1 MTAKEIVTRFW
12 AEIEDLWGKYSKSEI
27 PAKEY
32 YDKAVAAE
40 CLLEMDLQELAFN
53 GEIPY
58 EQYYKT
64 LQRLVLSVPDKVERR
79 EGMYRQYE
87 NPEALESQLEDA
99 KKRLAEAVL
108 READESELSDLWDTI
123 EDLKERINF
132 AWQDAYQE

>member
-12 AEIEDLWGKYSKSEI
+12 AEIEDLWGKYFKSEI

-40 CLLEMDLQELAFN
+40 YLLEMDLQELAFN

-64 LQRLVLSVPDKVERR
+64 LQRLVVSVPDKVERR

-87 NPEALESQLEDA
+87 NPESLESQLEDA

>member
-1 MTAKEIVTRFW
+1 MTAKEIVARFL
-12 AEIEDLWGKYSKSEI
+12 AEIEDLWEKYSKSEI

-32 YDKAVAAE
+32 HDKSVSAE
-40 CLLEMDLQELAFN
+40 YLLEMDLQELAFN

-64 LQRLVLSVPDKVERR
+64 LQRMVFSVPDKVERR

>member
-12 AEIEDLWGKYSKSEI
+12 TEIEDLWGKYSKSEI

-32 YDKAVAAE
+32 YDKVVSAE
-40 CLLEMDLQELAFN
+40 YLLEMDLQELAFN

-64 LQRLVLSVPDKVERR
+64 LQRLVFSVPDKVERR

-108 READESELSDLWDTI
+108 READESELSDLWDTV
-123 EDLKERINF
+123 EDLRERVNF
-132 AWQDAYQE
+132 AWQDAYEE

>member
-12 AEIEDLWGKYSKSEI
+12 TEIEDLWGKYSKSEI

-32 YDKAVAAE
+32 YDKVVSAE
-40 CLLEMDLQELAFN
+40 YLLEMDLQELAFN

-58 EQYYKT
+58 EQYYKA
-64 LQRLVLSVPDKVERR
+64 LQRLVFSVPDKAERR

-108 READESELSDLWDTI
+108 READESELSDLWDTV
-123 EDLKERINF
+123 EDLRERANF
-132 AWQDAYQE
+132 AWQDAYEE

>member
-1 MTAKEIVTRFW
+1 MTAREIVTRFW
-12 AEIEDLWGKYSKSEI
+12 TEIQDLWGKYSKSEI

-32 YDKAVAAE
+32 YDKAVSAE
-40 CLLEMDLQELAFN
+40 YLLEMDLQELAFN

-99 KKRLAEAVL
+99 KKRLTEAIANNADTSVL
-108 READESELSDLWDTI
+108 EDLHDTI
-123 EDLKERINF
+123 MDLEERINF